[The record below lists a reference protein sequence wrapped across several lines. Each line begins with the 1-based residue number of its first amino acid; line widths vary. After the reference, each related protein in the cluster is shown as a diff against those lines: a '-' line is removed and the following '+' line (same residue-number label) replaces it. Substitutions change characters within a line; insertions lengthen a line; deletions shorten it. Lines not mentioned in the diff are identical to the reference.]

1 MYTLRFIVLLLAVY
15 LNAASGSTMYD
26 GMIKEATEKHLPG
39 VDWRLYKAQL
49 IAESQLNPNAL
60 SPVGASGIAQ
70 FMPRTWAQMVRE
82 LQLPATAKATDPQ
95 YAIPAGAYYMSK
107 KLRGWSAP
115 RPEADRYCLAL
126 ASYNAGFGN
135 MLKAQRV
142 AGGVSDY
149 ASIARALPQVTG
161 KHSRETITYVRRI
174 LRTCSTLVTRG

>member
-1 MYTLRFIVLLLAVY
+1 MYTLRFFVLLLAVY
-15 LNAASGSTMYD
+15 VNAATGSTMYD

-49 IAESQLNPNAL
+49 IAESRLNPNAL
-60 SPVGASGIAQ
+60 SPAGAEGIAQ

-82 LQLPATAKATDPQ
+82 LQLPATAKPTDPQ
-95 YAIPAGAYYMSK
+95 YAIVAGAYYTSK

-135 MLKAQRV
+135 MLKAQTV
-142 AGGVSDY
+142 AEGSAAYSDI
-149 ASIARALPQVTG
+149 IAALPQVTG
-161 KHSRETITYVRRI
+161 RHSRETRTYVRRI
-174 LRTCSTLVTRG
+174 LRTYSTLVTRG